1 MESLAKEP
9 RSGPARSR
17 VHRVLI
23 GTKLHVPPLKARMLD
38 RNRIVDR
45 LSESKDRR
53 LFVVSGAAG
62 CGKTSLVCQWIA
74 RDRLRAAWYSL
85 DTTDNEPDTFFRY
98 LITALSGL
106 DSKVASAMKPLL
118 ALQRGLSEEDVIPLV
133 LQSLARID
141 ADNYL
146 VLDDYHVIESA
157 EIHRAVKH
165 LLDYIPETTHVVIVS
180 RHAVP
185 FSVAAFAVRN
195 QLVELSDKDLQ
206 FTDAE
211 TELFFQ
217 HAIPVKLSGEQ
228 IRELR
233 SYTEGWVTALQLF
246 GISVSG
252 KKTPFELDEML
263 KKVRREST
271 EYLMDEVISVQPEH
285 IREFLCATS
294 FLDRFNAELCEEITG
309 LSDIPAIFDHLY
321 RTNLF
326 LIPLDS
332 EHTWFRYHH
341 LFSKAIRERAG
352 RSSPGVASRT
362 QKKAA
367 AWFARKGY
375 LEEALQYAFAA
386 GDFERAADVM
396 EDYWLYDGRDFG
408 FYLRWFGRLPRQ
420 TIAERPLLRLNACTM
435 RMESHRLIDVENVI
449 EDIESRETEAFKR
462 YDGNK
467 RRLCRDLLTYYKSTL
482 PYYRDLAGSNLTMVL
497 LEDRLVS
504 GMMKLAI
511 ARFEFFRGNLSS
523 ASHALAEARK
533 TIFSYENAWFRMVW
547 SKFAA
552 DVERWQGHLHRAG
565 AILDEAFL
573 FLDQKGLSD
582 VGLKPALYL
591 PMGWVHYCRNDLG
604 KALEYATVAVRY
616 LEQTGAI
623 SFVLEGYLLL
633 SSVHLAA
640 GQPEKAEQC
649 VHEMRRASRATGNQN
664 LVVVMEAC
672 TAYPYIGE
680 GDLTRLERWVR
691 SRESLPEQPFSF
703 HLVLDYLAR
712 AGLLLRQER
721 YPEGLRKLEA
731 LRETCV
737 SRDMIMP
744 VMDIDL
750 MRAAAL
756 YGLGRPEDADTL
768 LSQTMELCENEG
780 YIRMVLNYVP
790 ILGKMTRAFSQD
802 SRISE
807 FFGSPDFGAY
817 RKRNSSTPVS
827 GKAHCGEELTQREI
841 AMLRLIAAG
850 FQNKEIA
857 ARECV
862 SLNTV
867 KTHNRHIFDKLDVRT
882 RVQAIRRAQDLRLLG
897 NS

>member
-1 MESLAKEP
+1 MESSAKEP
-9 RSGPARSR
+9 RTGPARSR
-17 VHRVLI
+17 FHRVLI
-23 GTKLHVPPLKARMLD
+23 GTKLHVPPLKAGMLHRD
-38 RNRIVDR
+38 RIVDR
-45 LSESKDRR
+45 LSERKDRR

-74 RDRLRAAWYSL
+74 RDGLRVAWYSL

-98 LITALSGL
+98 LITSLSGL
-106 DSKVASAMKPLL
+106 DSKVALAMKPTL
-118 ALQRGLSEEDVIPLV
+118 ALQRRLSQEDVIPLI
-133 LQSLARID
+133 LDSLTRID

-146 VLDDYHVIESA
+146 VLDDYHAIECA
-157 EIHRAVKH
+157 EIHRAMKY
-165 LLDYIPETTHVVIVS
+165 LLDYIPDKTHVVIVS

-217 HAIPVKLSGEQ
+217 QSIPVKLSGEQ

-263 KKVRREST
+263 QKVRREST
-271 EYLMDEVISVQPEH
+271 EYLMDEVIGVQPEH
-285 IREFLCATS
+285 VREFLCATS
-294 FLDRFNAELCEEITG
+294 FLDRFNVDLCEEITG
-309 LSDIPAIFDHLY
+309 LSDIPAIFDHLH

-326 LIPLDS
+326 LIPLDPD
-332 EHTWFRYHH
+332 HRWFRYHH
-341 LFSKAIRERAG
+341 LFSKAIRERAR
-352 RSSPGVASRT
+352 RSTPGAARLT

-375 LEEALQYAFAA
+375 LEEALQYTFAA
-386 GDFERAADVM
+386 GDFELAADVM

-408 FYLRWFGRLPRQ
+408 FYLRWFGRLPLE

-435 RMESHRLIDVENVI
+435 GMESHKLVDVENVI
-449 EDIESRETEAFKR
+449 EDIESHETEAFKR
-462 YDGNK
+462 YDDNK

-482 PYYRDLAGSNLTMVL
+482 PYYRDLAGSHLTMVL

-504 GMMKLAI
+504 GMMKLAL
-511 ARFEFFRGNLSS
+511 ARSEFFRGNLNS
-523 ASHALAEARK
+523 ASQGLAEARK
-533 TIFSYENAWFRMVW
+533 VIFSYENAWFRMVW

-552 DVERWQGHLHRAG
+552 DVERWQGHLHRAS
-565 AILDEAFL
+565 AILEEAFL
-573 FLDQKGLSD
+573 FLDRKGLSD
-582 VGLKPALYL
+582 AGLKSALYL
-591 PMGWVHYCRNDLG
+591 PMGWVLYCRNDLW
-604 KALEYATVAVRY
+604 KALEYTTAAVRY
-616 LEQTGAI
+616 LEQTGAV
-623 SFVLEGYLLL
+623 SFLLEGQLLL
-633 SSVHLAA
+633 SSIHMAA
-640 GQPEKAEQC
+640 GHPLKAEAW

-672 TAYPYIGE
+672 AAYPFIGE
-680 GDLTRLERWVR
+680 GDATWLERWVR

-703 HLVLDYLAR
+703 QLILDYLTR

-721 YPEGLRKLEA
+721 YRESLRKLEA
-731 LRETCV
+731 LRETCIT
-737 SRDMIMP
+737 RNMMMP
-744 VMDIDL
+744 VIDIDL
-750 MRAAAL
+750 MRSVAL
-756 YGLGRPEDADTL
+756 YGLDRPEHADAL
-768 LSQTMELCENEG
+768 LAQAIELCENEG
-780 YIRMVLNYVP
+780 YIRMVLNYAP
-790 ILGKMTRAFSQD
+790 ILTKMTRTHSRD

-807 FFGSPDFGAY
+807 FFANLDSDAC
-817 RKRNSSTPVS
+817 RKRNASALTP
-827 GKAHCGEELTQREI
+827 GKGHCGEGLTQREI
-841 AMLRLIAAG
+841 EMLRLIAAG

-867 KTHNRHIFDKLDVRT
+867 KTHNRHIFDKLDVKT
-882 RVQAIRRAQDLRLLG
+882 RVQAIRRAKDLQLLG